1 MSVNS
6 NWDPFLWK
14 LHLIENIL
22 NGINGAVCMATIS
35 FSFFQQSTICTCKLL
50 TEIDSESKRYILAC
64 PIFFE
69 VTVLSI
75 KIVVTMHTFC
85 YSV

>member
-50 TEIDSESKRYILAC
+50 TEIDSEL
-64 PIFFE
+64 
-69 VTVLSI
+69 
-75 KIVVTMHTFC
+75 
-85 YSV
+85 